1 MPRGYWCPVLH
12 AHLPYVRHPEY
23 PEFLEEYWMFAAITE
38 TYIPLIR
45 VLDGLVRDGVD
56 YRLTMTLSPPVL
68 SMLQDGLLV
77 SRYRRYINR
86 LVELSRREI
95 ERTAREAPQLLD
107 SARFYHHEFS
117 EVRAIFD
124 EQYGSDLVQAFR
136 RHRDLGKLEIITCG
150 ATHGFLPLMDTVP
163 EAVRAQV
170 QVAAQHYRRV
180 LGADPVGIW
189 LPECGYL
196 PGQDRFL
203 VEAGIRFSFLESHGL
218 EDAHPRPSHG
228 TLAPILSP
236 SGVAFFGRD
245 TESSRQVWSSE
256 SGYPGDFDYR
266 EFYKDVGWE
275 LPVEYLGDCLPSD
288 GLRKNLGIK
297 YHRITGKVGLGDK
310 QPYVRAWALEKAA
323 SHAQDFL
330 ERRRR
335 QVEAA
340 AAGMERPPLVVSPY
354 DAELYGHWWFEGPD
368 FLNFL
373 FRKMHFDQDVVK
385 PITPS
390 EYLGRYPEL
399 EVCQPPMCTWGAK
412 GYAEVWLNPGNDW
425 IYPHLEVAA
434 ERMVELAR
442 RFMSPSELERRAL
455 NQAARELLLA
465 QSSDWAFIMKTN
477 TMVEYANKRTRDH
490 IARFTY
496 LYRGLLGELPEGGLQ
511 DAIVRE
517 FEERDNLF
525 PEIDYAVY
533 R

>member
-1 MPRGYWCPVLH
+1 MPVGYWCPVLH

-23 PEFLEEYWMFAAITE
+23 PEFLEEDWLFEAITE
-38 TYIPLIR
+38 TYVPLIR

-68 SMLQDGLLV
+68 SMLQDELLV
-77 SRYRRYINR
+77 WRYHRYIDR
-86 LVELSRREI
+86 LVELSAREI
-95 ERTAREAPQLLD
+95 ERTRKEAPEFNET
-107 SARFYHHEFS
+107 ARFYHEDFR
-117 EVRAIFD
+117 ELRGIFRD
-124 EQYGSDLVQAFR
+124 AYGSDLVRAFR
-136 RHRDLGKLEIITCG
+136 KHRDLGKLEIITCG

-170 QVAAQHYRRV
+170 QIAVQHYQRV
-180 LGADPVGIW
+180 LGADPSGIW

-196 PGQDRFL
+196 PGHERFL
-203 VEAGIRFSFLESHGL
+203 AEAGLRFSFLEAHGL
-218 EDAHPRPSHG
+218 EDAHPRPAHG

-236 SGVAFFGRD
+236 GGVAFFGRD

-256 SGYPGDFDYR
+256 AGYPGDVDYR

-275 LPVEYLGDCLPSD
+275 LPAEYLGDLLPAD

-297 YHRITGKVGLGDK
+297 YHRITGKVGLGGK
-310 QPYVRAWALEKAA
+310 QPYVRAWAMEKAA
-323 SHAQDFL
+323 RHAQDFL
-330 ERRRR
+330 ERRQR

-340 AAGMERPPLVVSPY
+340 ADRMQAPPLVMSPY
-354 DAELYGHWWFEGPD
+354 DAELYGHWWFEGPE

-373 FRKMHFDQDVVK
+373 FRKMHHDQDIVK
-385 PITPS
+385 PITPL
-390 EYLGRYPEL
+390 EYLERHAEL

-425 IYPHLEVAA
+425 IYPHLEIAA

-442 RFMSPSELERRAL
+442 GFEWPGELDRRAL

-465 QSSDWAFIMKTN
+465 QSSDWAFIMKTG
-477 TMVEYANKRTRDH
+477 TMVEYAKKRTRDH

-496 LYRGLLGELPEGGLQ
+496 LYRGLLRDLPEGGLSE
-511 DAIVRE
+511 AIVRE
-517 FEERDNLF
+517 FEERDNIF
-525 PEIDYAVY
+525 PEIDYRVY